1 MAYCMFET
9 PFGWCGI
16 AWREGPIAGTPCA
29 VTLLQLPE
37 ATVELTESRIRQN
50 SGADQPSNTPPQIA
64 AVIEKVGKHL
74 GGDIQNFSD
83 IPVELGGASAF
94 VRRVYE
100 AARAITPGKTT
111 TYSDLAH
118 ALGRPTAARAVGRAM
133 ARNPI
138 PIIIPCHRVVASG
151 GKPGG
156 FSAYGG
162 RAIKAKLLAIEGA
175 TVNLCLGLDSS
186 SGGPT

>member
-1 MAYCMFET
+1 MFET

-29 VTLLQLPE
+29 VTFLQLPE
-37 ATVELTESRIRQN
+37 TTLELTESRIRQN
-50 SGADQPSNTPPQIA
+50 SGTDRPSTAPPQIA
-64 AVIEKVGKHL
+64 AVIGRVRKHL

-94 VRRVYE
+94 VWRVYE
-100 AARAITPGKTT
+100 ATREVTPGKTA

-118 ALGRPTAARAVGRAM
+118 ALGQPTAARAFVRAM

-156 FSAYGG
+156 FSASGG

-175 TVNLCLGLDSS
+175 TVNLCLGLDFS
-186 SGGPT
+186 SGGPP